1 MPPEW
6 AYAAALAGLPY
17 MAWDRLAAM
26 VADCGPRQAWERV
39 RSGEVGPAWA
49 RAARST
55 SVEQVASDHVGA
67 GVSALVRGEK
77 GYPGPLAAD
86 PEAPPVLFSR
96 GALETLERPRVGIVG
111 TRRCS
116 GYGTDVARHLGRQ
129 LAAAGVAVV
138 SGLALGIDGA
148 AHEGALAG
156 GGAAPVGVVANGLD
170 VAYPR
175 RHARLIGR
183 VAGSGVLLSEAPV
196 GCRPEAWRFPARN
209 RLIASL
215 SQVLVVV
222 ESHRTGGSF
231 HTVRAAAER
240 GVVVMAVPGPIWS
253 PSSAGTN
260 QLLSEGCPPVC
271 DADDVLVAL
280 SLDTAGHAPSPSLRL
295 PPGEGRPVP
304 TGEAA
309 AVLDVLDWQPSSPD
323 RLLARTG
330 LPPARLAVLLAG
342 LERDGW
348 ARPRGGW
355 WERVPPPTAG
365 NVRGAS

>member
-1 MPPEW
+1 ME
-6 AYAAALAGLPY
+6 AL
-17 MAWDRLAAM
+17 D
-26 VADCGPRQAWERV
+26 
-39 RSGEVGPAWA
+39 
-49 RAARST
+49 
-55 SVEQVASDHVGA
+55 
-67 GVSALVRGEK
+67 
-77 GYPGPLAAD
+77 
-86 PEAPPVLFSR
+86 
-96 GALETLERPRVGIVG
+96 RPRVGIVG

-148 AHEGALAG
+148 AHEGALAS

-183 VAGSGVLLSEAPV
+183 VAGSGALLSEAPV

-209 RLIASL
+209 RLIAAL

-222 ESHRTGGSF
+222 ESHRAGGSF
-231 HTVRAAAER
+231 HTVRAAAQR

-271 DADDVLVAL
+271 DAADVLVAL
-280 SLDTAGHAPSPSLRL
+280 ALESAGHPPSPCLHAVH
-295 PPGEGRPVP
+295 PDNRPVP

-309 AVLDVLDWQPSSPD
+309 TVLDALDWQPSSPD
-323 RLLARTG
+323 QVLARTG
-330 LPPARLAVLLAG
+330 LSPGRVAVLLAG

-348 ARPRGGW
+348 ARGRGGW
-355 WERVPPPTAG
+355 WERVPPPPTAG
-365 NVRGAS
+365 GRSPGAF